1 MTRHSTKLATPLA
14 QILALLCF
22 ASTANAASLYVT
34 SDAAANPSATSCTQ
48 VTPCHL
54 NDAIRIA
61 ESNGADDEVILVSP
75 STFSG
80 ANSYNY
86 YPDASDLDRD
96 FSIRVDGGSG
106 LFDGNGGEFYIGLKS
121 RHGDLS
127 VQGIQIRNSD
137 VSYSEGEWR
146 SPVWNSAL
154 SLDSEGGDI
163 TVEDVTL
170 WGNERNTH
178 EYSHL
183 GTGGLR
189 VRTQS
194 GTAVVRDSLFLDN
207 DPGGLRLEAEHA
219 EIHDNEFLANRN
231 GVASMAQGGVH
242 VEASTVDIEGN
253 NFSGNSCSQGL
264 YAGGLSVR
272 LRADIPG
279 GGVVNSRV
287 VGNQFL
293 NNDGSECS
301 GGLYLARTQSVNNTF
316 ISWVDIDNNQFAR
329 NVAVAAPGAGMH
341 LYLHEKLRV
350 RARNNR
356 LFDNETR
363 LWMSQS
369 GSGSAIHARLWN
381 DAQLHLVNNTVTEN
395 PVAMSSTQG
404 GAVDITTGHY
414 ENVVTLYNNIVWD
427 NPTTVHLNDDSDI
440 FIDGDSNASV
450 TVRYNDFLAGN
461 IFNGASSSTLDVRNN
476 IATVPGFVDAANED
490 FHLDAGSN
498 LIDIGSGA
506 SANLPATDMD
516 GQGRQL
522 SLAVDVGA
530 DEYSGVP
537 KRQVTINKLGSG
549 TGSVS
554 SLPSGLSC
562 GVGCS
567 SNSAG
572 FDDGTTI
579 GFLSAPSS
587 DSVFVGWGGDC
598 SGSSP
603 GTQLAITGQT
613 SFTCTAEFQPKRHRL
628 VINASGGG
636 QGSVESSYGPS
647 LNWVYPIGGDQR
659 VVDDIVPGDDVTITA
674 QVTDPFSYHAVFED
688 CESQGGTA
696 TGQLSGTAT
705 CTFSDI
711 QQDRALSLK
720 FGTGI
725 VLAGTHTLT
734 VTKNGSGDGT
744 VTSSPNGIDC
754 GTSCS
759 HDFFRG
765 TEVDLVAVPDDHS
778 VFRGWSGDCPSQ
790 SASITVTLDAD
801 KNCIADFFPAHI
813 VTVDFG
819 GNGSGAFE
827 DVYHGLQT
835 QYPQYSSQ
843 YSARYP
849 ADAGSLMF
857 KASSS
862 ESLVNIA
869 GCDDATQGM
878 VLTGNDTAFATCKIS
893 NPTQDNSLTV
903 TYTREQSVLTVNA
916 FGGGS
921 GGIGSD
927 HSGISFAYPATSIDH
942 SDPIT
947 HGTSITLTATGNG
960 GSTIHWT
967 GCSGPGALIS
977 GEGTGSS
984 SCQIG
989 IYQATTVDVEFRG
1002 GTSPGS
1008 AIFSDGFE

>member
-1 MTRHSTKLATPLA
+1 MPSNTRRLNALIASI
-14 QILALLCF
+14 ILFLNCTTA
-22 ASTANAASLYVT
+22 ASAASLYVT
-34 SDAAANPSATSCTQ
+34 SDAALDPMATSCTLGA
-48 VTPCHL
+48 PCHL
-54 NDAIRIA
+54 ADAIRIA
-61 ESNGADDEVILVSP
+61 EGNGTDDQVILVAP
-75 STFSG
+75 STFIG
-80 ANSYNY
+80 AATFNY

-96 FSIRVDGGSG
+96 FGIRVDGGSG
-106 LFDGNGGEFYIGLKS
+106 LFDGNGGEIYIGLKS

-137 VSYSEGEWR
+137 ASYSEGEWR

-178 EYSHL
+178 EYTHP

-194 GTAVVRDSLFLDN
+194 GAAVVRDSLFLDN

-242 VEASTVDIEGN
+242 VEASTVDMEGN
-253 NFSGNSCSQGL
+253 NFSGNSCSQGS

-279 GGVVNSRV
+279 GPVVNSRV

-301 GGLYLARTQSVNNTF
+301 GGLYLERAQSIIDTF
-316 ISWVDIDNNQFAR
+316 ISRVDIDNNQFAR
-329 NVAVAAPGAGMH
+329 NVATAAPGAGMH

-356 LFDNETR
+356 LFDNETL
-363 LWMSQS
+363 LWMGQS
-369 GSGSAIHARLWN
+369 GSGSAIHARLWK
-381 DAQLHLVNNTVTEN
+381 DAQLHLLNNTVTEN
-395 PVAMSSTQG
+395 PVAMSSNQG
-404 GAVDITTGHY
+404 AAVDIETGHY
-414 ENVVTLYNNIVWD
+414 ENVVTLYNNIIWD
-427 NPTTVHLNDDSDI
+427 NPTTVNIQGDSDLRI
-440 FIDGDSNASV
+440 AGDINASV
-450 TVRYNDFLAGN
+450 TVRYNDFFAGN
-461 IFNGASSSTLDVRNN
+461 IFNGASSSTLDVGNN

-498 LIDIGSGA
+498 LIDIGSGT

-516 GQGRQL
+516 GQSRTL
-522 SLAVDVGA
+522 SLAVDIGA

-587 DSVFVGWGGDC
+587 DTVFVGWGGDC

-603 GTQLAITGQT
+603 GTQLAISGQT
-613 SFTCTAEFQPKRHRL
+613 SFSCTAEFQPKTHRL
-628 VINASGGG
+628 IINASGGG
-636 QGSVESSYGPS
+636 QGSVESNYGPS
-647 LNWVYPIGGDQR
+647 LNWVYPLGGTQR
-659 VVDDIVPGDDVTITA
+659 VVADIVPGDDVTITA
-674 QVTDPFSYHAVFED
+674 QVTDSFSYHAVFED

-705 CTFSDI
+705 CTFSNI
-711 QQDRALSLK
+711 QQDRAVSLK

-725 VLAGTHTLT
+725 VIGGTRTLT
-734 VTKNGSGDGT
+734 VTKVGSGDGT
-744 VTSSPNGIDC
+744 VTSSPTGIDC
-754 GTSCS
+754 GASCS
-759 HDFFRG
+759 HAFFTG
-765 TEVDLVAVPDDHS
+765 TDVDLIVVPDGHS

-790 SASITVTLDAD
+790 SSSLTVTLDTN
-801 KNCIADFFPAHI
+801 KNCIANFFPAHN
-813 VTVDFG
+813 VSVDLD
-819 GNGSGAFE
+819 GNGSGAFN

-835 QYPQYSSQ
+835 LYPQFSSQ

-849 ADAGSLMF
+849 ADAGSLLF
-857 KASSS
+857 EASSS
-862 ESLVNIA
+862 DSLVSIG

-878 VLTGNDTAFATCKIS
+878 VLTGNGTAFATCEIGS
-893 NPTQDNSLTV
+893 PTQDNSLTV

-916 FGGGS
+916 GGGGS
-921 GGIGSD
+921 GGIASD
-927 HSGISFAYPATSIDH
+927 HGGISYSYPANNVGH
-942 SDPIT
+942 SQPIS
-947 HGTSITLTATGNG
+947 HGSSITLTATGAG

-967 GCSGPGALIS
+967 GCSGPGAVIN